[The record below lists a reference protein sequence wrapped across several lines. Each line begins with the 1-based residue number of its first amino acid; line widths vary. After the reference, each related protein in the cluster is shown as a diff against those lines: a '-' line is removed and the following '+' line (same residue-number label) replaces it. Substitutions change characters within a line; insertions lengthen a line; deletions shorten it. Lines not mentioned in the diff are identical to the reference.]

1 MSDAESRAE
10 QNKERYL
17 LSEES
22 DKRHQARIAEL
33 ESELEK
39 EIEEK
44 NELNRSQQKQISSID
59 KQRAKFTDDNKIL
72 KEKLQKLEWELED
85 KTKEYIL
92 SYNTLLDKF
101 KNE

>member
-1 MSDAESRAE
+1 M
-10 QNKERYL
+10 
-17 LSEES
+17 SEES

-44 NELNRSQQKQISSID
+44 NEMNRSQLKQINSID

-101 KNE
+101 KNEENEESYHRERIL